1 MCANWLSPVS
11 NFRIMALVS
20 MQVKNIIWKCNG
32 ITVDL
37 LFGRFYH
44 RTYSLCA
51 NTGTLADIV
60 SSHPFKEL
68 KVHSPI
74 GITSVNDNKGFE
86 NRNKH
91 YIVTYKG
98 VRQYC
103 NGQKTT
109 ILESNATFKD
119 FQNVLTVTKK
129 GEEETDLYPDEF
141 TSDSEGIDIDIVV
154 KKAGNILRDN
164 IGIDFQRK
172 PSQEL
177 LFRTLVTQQLNN
189 HNLWIKVNRLN

>member
-60 SSHPFKEL
+60 SSDLFKEL
-68 KVHSPI
+68 KVPSLI

-91 YIVTYKG
+91 YIVKYKG